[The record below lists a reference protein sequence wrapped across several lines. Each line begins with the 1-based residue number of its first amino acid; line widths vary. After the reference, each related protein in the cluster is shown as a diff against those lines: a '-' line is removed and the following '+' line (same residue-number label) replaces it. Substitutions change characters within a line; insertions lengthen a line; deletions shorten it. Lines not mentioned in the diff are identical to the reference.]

1 MDRRVVCYSSFL
13 CLHSS
18 ILSRRI
24 VCCLSFFCLHSS
36 VLSRRIVC
44 YSSFFSRHSSTSR
57 ELNSWKERMTRSYLE
72 NVLCLDP
79 LMIEDKSWTPR
90 RPGSGSDYGAKTR
103 KTVGLFY
110 NSWFMIHTLS
120 EWWSLKRKCPWLRT
134 KFHGILWSIEAIE
147 CSVRTSGNILT
158 NYKLR
163 FARIN
168 DLQLWESQYILHFH
182 NTTRIKWFNMTR

>member
-18 ILSRRI
+18 VLSRRI

-90 RPGSGSDYGAKTR
+90 RPGSGSDSGAKTR

-110 NSWFMIHTLS
+110 NSWFMIHTLP
-120 EWWSLKRKCPWLRT
+120 EWWPLKRKCPGQGT
-134 KFHGILWSIEAIE
+134 KFHRILWSYLGHGVWCQNLRRYIDQSQAKICQNKWSPAMCRPMREP
-147 CSVRTSGNILT
+147 VYLT
-158 NYKLR
+158 
-163 FARIN
+163 FP
-168 DLQLWESQYILHFH
+168 
-182 NTTRIKWFNMTR
+182 

>member
-18 ILSRRI
+18 VLSRRI

-44 YSSFFSRHSSTSR
+44 YSSFFSSHSSTSR

-120 EWWSLKRKCPWLRT
+120 EWWSLKRKRPWLKDQVSWDLVVHWGHWVWCQNLR
-134 KFHGILWSIEAIE
+134 KYINQLQAKICQNQWSPAMREP
-147 CSVRTSGNILT
+147 VYLT
-158 NYKLR
+158 
-163 FARIN
+163 FP
-168 DLQLWESQYILHFH
+168 
-182 NTTRIKWFNMTR
+182 